1 MFSLM
6 SIKSKSSISS
16 SRSGGYDSVAVR
28 LAGPEDETAIRRVA
42 ALDSRHAAGGP
53 HLVAEAD
60 GDVIAALAIGSGHA
74 VADPFRWTADVVEL
88 MKMRAAQMRATPA
101 DAALAT
107 NGALVQPLRTQ
118 LT

>member
-6 SIKSKSSISS
+6 SLKSKSSTS

-28 LAGPEDETAIRRVA
+28 LAGPEDEAAIRRLA
-42 ALDSRHAAGGP
+42 SLDSKKVLGGP

-60 GDVIAALAIGSGHA
+60 GDVIAALAIASDHA
-74 VADPFRWTADVVEL
+74 VSDPFRWTADVVEL
-88 MKMRAAQMRATPA
+88 MKIRAAQLRAVPA
-101 DAALAT
+101 DATVAAA
-107 NGALVQPLRTQ
+107 GSGVAQLRTQ

>member
-6 SIKSKSSISS
+6 SLKSKSSSS

-28 LAGPEDETAIRRVA
+28 LAGPEDEAAIGRVA
-42 ALDSRHAAGGP
+42 ALDSSEAAGGP

-60 GDVIAALAIGSGHA
+60 GDVIAALAIGSGQA

-88 MKMRAAQMRATPA
+88 MTVRAAQMRSTRA
-101 DAALAT
+101 DATAAAT
-107 NGALVQPLRTQ
+107 AGVAQPLRTQ